1 MEKIKNNYKNSSLEE
16 NYIKEKL
23 NPKFISLVKKFDVS
37 KDEIKNNLSSF
48 LDTLEELDNCKNCN
62 NLSECKNKIKG
73 YVYYPDKKESKI
85 VFGYAK
91 CKKLKEYE
99 KLLNEKSGKND
110 LLNARMKDIDV
121 SDKNRVELIKY
132 LKKFYDNYS
141 ISNYQKGI
149 YLHGS
154 FGSGKTFL
162 LAALL
167 NELKEKKKVKF
178 EIVYYPTL
186 LRNLKEDLSIV
197 DSKINYYSNIEIL
210 LLDDIGAENVTNW
223 GRDEILG
230 TILQYR
236 MDNHLTTFFT
246 SNLDIN
252 ELEKHLSITKDNMDM
267 VKARRIIERIK
278 QLTIDIELVSKNRRN

>member
-62 NLSECKNKIKG
+62 NLSE
-73 YVYYPDKKESKI
+73 YYPDKKESKI
-85 VFGYAK
+85 IFGYAK

>member
-1 MEKIKNNYKNSSLEE
+1 MEKLKGNYKNSSLEE

-48 LDTLEELDNCKNCN
+48 LDTLEELDNCKNLNECN
-62 NLSECKNKIKG
+62 NKIKG

-121 SDKNRVELIKY
+121 SDKNRMELIKY
-132 LKKFYDNYS
+132 LKNFYDNYS

-167 NELKEKKKVKF
+167 NELKEKKKAKF

-197 DSKINYYSNIEIL
+197 DSKVNYYSNVEIL

-278 QLTIDIELVSKNRRN
+278 QLTIDMELISKNRRD

>member
-1 MEKIKNNYKNSSLEE
+1 MYLQYYLEQLD
-16 NYIKEKL
+16 Y
-23 NPKFISLVKKFDVS
+23 S
-37 KDEIKNNLSSF
+37 NLPNF
-48 LDTLEELDNCKNCN
+48 
-62 NLSECKNKIKG
+62 
-73 YVYYPDKKESKI
+73 
-85 VFGYAK
+85 
-91 CKKLKEYE
+91 
-99 KLLNEKSGKND
+99 
-110 LLNARMKDIDV
+110 
-121 SDKNRVELIKY
+121 LIKY
-132 LKKFYDNYS
+132 LKNFYDNYS

-167 NELKEKKKVKF
+167 NELKEKKKAKF

-197 DSKINYYSNIEIL
+197 DSKVNYYSNIEIL
-210 LLDDIGAENVTNW
+210 LLDDIGAENVTNS
-223 GRDEILG
+223 GREEILG

-252 ELEKHLSITKDNMDM
+252 ELEKHLSITKDDMDM

-278 QLTIDIELVSKNRRN
+278 QLTIDMELISKNRRD